1 MKENATE
8 EATVVEL
15 LHFDRTTTTSP
26 TSNNAHL
33 ITTTTTNREPKRYKV
48 KSKTELITL
57 GNEPE
62 ENDSPKQDHHYHH
75 NHHHHHNDVTKPSS
89 DNDVVLTPSVGMS
102 IQERLAA
109 LKKNGEEDWKKRNND
124 NTSNANDTEKRINIV
139 KQQKEQLQ
147 HQLHMAV
154 PKPLIGSG
162 LTSSQ
167 FKHQG
172 PISVHLQ
179 NDQFNID
186 KEFETNANKLSS
198 RSFSNE
204 SLDNLTEANS
214 QNQQRSKQ
222 VPIGKRVIFSPSDN
236 INRNKPVKPI
246 TRMNSAG
253 SDTDSMFARNQAMV
267 NNNKKS
273 SSQRHTTSHVE
284 TNRVELFSTDSEMDS
299 FFKENETIVNKNKSY
314 NNNNTDLLSSSTSPK
329 TDEMTINEDLE
340 DDQEFDRIV
349 SEAQRLTQG
358 TRAKPSRK
366 AKSKGNH
373 LKNMQNRIEIQ
384 NEYEQ
389 QSMIATTPP
398 ASSTGSFLTQQQYQ
412 QKQQNLIANELATN
426 KKFDKSSVFDY

>member
-1 MKENATE
+1 MKENATDE
-8 EATVVEL
+8 TKDVDL
-15 LHFDRTTTTSP
+15 LNPVTTTTTNSIQ
-26 TSNNAHL
+26 L

-57 GNEPE
+57 EQEPE
-62 ENDSPKQDHHYHH
+62 EKDSPKQDHH
-75 NHHHHHNDVTKPSS
+75 HHHHHHDSTKPSS
-89 DNDVVLTPSVGMS
+89 DNDVILTPSVGMS

-109 LKKNGEEDWKKRNND
+109 LKKNGEEDWKKRNTD
-124 NTSNANDTEKRINIV
+124 NTPNSNDTEKRINIV

-147 HQLHMAV
+147 NQLHMAV
-154 PKPLIGSG
+154 PKPLFGTGS
-162 LTSSQ
+162 TSSQ
-167 FKHQG
+167 FKQQG
-172 PISVHLQ
+172 PFSLQLQ

-186 KEFETNANKLSS
+186 KEFETNSNKLQNHSY
-198 RSFSNE
+198 SNE
-204 SLDNLTEANS
+204 SLDNLTETYS
-214 QNQQRSKQ
+214 QNQQQRSKQ
-222 VPIGKRVIFSPSDN
+222 VPIGKRIIFNPSDV
-236 INRNKPVKPI
+236 INRTKPAKPV

-253 SDTDSMFARNQAMV
+253 SDTDSMFVRNQAMV

-273 SSQRHTTSHVE
+273 NSQRHTTSHVE

-299 FFKENETIVNKNKSY
+299 FFKENETIVNKNKY
-314 NNNNTDLLSSSTSPK
+314 NNDLLSSNSPK

-366 AKSKGNH
+366 TKSKGNH

-384 NEYEQ
+384 NDYGQQQQ
-389 QSMIATTPP
+389 QSTISTTPP
-398 ASSTGSFLTQQQYQ
+398 PTSSTLSYLTQQQQYQ

-426 KKFDKSSVFDY
+426 KKFDKSSVYDY